1 MKSKIVAAMAVLTL
15 SASLAVAAP
24 GEGGH
29 GGKRGRQGEVG
40 AKLAQKLNLTAA
52 QQEQIKAIHKQTRE
66 ENAAFFDT
74 ARQTRQ
80 ELRAAKEAN
89 DTARVDALKG
99 TLQSQ
104 RAQMKQIRQAEKERV
119 MAILTPEQRTQFEQL
134 QAERGQRRH
143 GGKRGNT
150 L

>member
-24 GEGGH
+24 GQGGH
-29 GGKRGRQGEVG
+29 EGKRGKGGELG
-40 AKLAQKLNLTAA
+40 AKLAQKLNLTAE

-66 ENAAFFDT
+66 ENAAFFQT

-99 TLQSQ
+99 TLESQ
-104 RAQMKQIRQAEKERV
+104 RAQMKQIREAEKARV

-134 QAERGQRRH
+134 KAERGQRRH
-143 GGKRGNT
+143 GGKRGNV